1 MLPERVELL
10 MVAVPLLN
18 RAPPLFAVLFE
29 KFKPLTVRKELTSKL
44 RIPAPLLVVL
54 KLPVKTES
62 VIVRLELVLMMPPP
76 PLVALLPEMVELEME
91 MVPPLKLLM
100 PPPKPAVVLFD
111 MMEFLTIREVP

>member
-1 MLPERVELL
+1 MEPQFGACVI
-10 MVAVPLLN
+10 A
-18 RAPPLFAVLFE
+18 LFAVLFE

-44 RIPAPLLVVL
+44 RIPAPFVAL

-111 MMEFLTIREVP
+111 MMEFLTTREVP